1 MTHDYWLERWVHE
14 ETGFHQDEINP
25 YLRQY
30 WPTLQLTPHSEVFVP
45 LCGKSHD
52 MRWLREQGHAVLG
65 VELSPIAVQAFFEEN
80 NETPQQITDKKF
92 TRYQANDMGILL
104 GDFFDLSQDDLA
116 QTSAVFD
123 RASIVALP
131 SKTRQRYVQHLVN
144 ILPPATQILLITF
157 DYPQAEMTGPP
168 FAISPDE
175 VKTLYQPHAEIRL
188 LSQKNILADNVRF
201 QERGLSQLHERVY
214 LLTLN
219 Q

>member
-30 WPTLQLTPHSEVFVP
+30 WPILQLMPHSEVFVP

-52 MRWLREQGHAVLG
+52 MRWLREQGYTVLG

-80 NETPQQITDKKF
+80 NETPQQITHKKF

-131 SKTRQRYVQHLVN
+131 PETRQRYVQHLVK

-157 DYPQAEMTGPP
+157 DYPQAEMSGPP

-175 VKTLYQPHAEIRL
+175 VQALYHQHAEIRL

-201 QERGLSQLHERVY
+201 QERGLSELHERVY
-214 LLTLN
+214 LLTLH
-219 Q
+219 

>member
-1 MTHDYWLERWVHE
+1 MTHDYWLERWVRE

-30 WPTLQLTPHSEVFVP
+30 WPTLQLLPNSEVFVP

-52 MRWLREQGHAVLG
+52 MRWLREQGHTVLG
-65 VELSPIAVQAFFEEN
+65 VELSPIAVQSFFEEN

-92 TRYQANDMGILL
+92 TRYQANDIGILL
-104 GDFFDLSQDDLA
+104 GDFFDLSQDDLV

-131 SKTRQRYVQHLVN
+131 PETRQRYVRHLVN
-144 ILPPATQILLITF
+144 ILPPATRILLITF

-168 FAISPDE
+168 FAVSPDE
-175 VKTLYQPHAEIRL
+175 VESLYQSAADIKR
-188 LSQKNILADNVRF
+188 LSQQDILAEHTRF
-201 QERGLSQLHERVY
+201 RERGISQLQEYVY
-214 LLTLN
+214 LCTVR
-219 Q
+219 